1 MSFPI
6 IERPKGE
13 YCICNGEK
21 IHYGS
26 ETGKLLMS
34 PVEDTIYYESIRFRD
49 YVMVFFEDHMLRL
62 YRSVMAKEAFDFD
75 SELIYEQ
82 AEQLIRDQAEGSDG
96 NLRIV
101 LTRDTSVV
109 HLSDAVYPDP
119 CLFQKGIVAATLE
132 WERVEPQ
139 IKVFRGDYKTAVAER
154 LNDRTSY
161 GIPYEVILVNSDGK
175 ITEGS
180 RSNFFVL
187 HGDTVYSPPE
197 STILIGITRKY
208 VMKALSEASLH
219 YEERT
224 FSLDEISK
232 MRDDPSFALADTA
245 VFVTSS
251 PFDILP
257 IASIDD
263 ERFLS
268 SENQSLIRI
277 SEAYMRILEQ
287 YIDTRRIPVEPG
299 Q

>member
-26 ETGKLLMS
+26 ETGQLLMS

-161 GIPYEVILVNSDGK
+161 GIPYEVLLVNSDGK

>member
-49 YVMVFFEDHMLRL
+49 HVMVFFEDHMLRL

-119 CLFQKGIVAATLE
+119 CLFHKGIVAATLE

-161 GIPYEVILVNSDGK
+161 GIPYEVLLVNSDGK

-232 MRDDPSFALADTA
+232 MRDDPSFAPADTA

>member
-139 IKVFRGDYKTAVAER
+139 IKVFRGDYKTAGAER

>member
-161 GIPYEVILVNSDGK
+161 GIPYEVLLVNSDGK